1 MSNPAPSACHEPWRS
16 FPRFCHGQGRENLS
30 LARIQS
36 SYTHIWVFA
45 AKRPWDKKSQTDRP
59 AGPLPSVVGAYSLVG
74 AAFALPL
81 SRRWRLKSAM
91 EANLYVPS
99 LVSASIEP
107 SAKIL

>member
-1 MSNPAPSACHEPWRS
+1 M
-16 FPRFCHGQGRENLS
+16 HG
-30 LARIQS
+30 LAD
-36 SYTHIWVFA
+36 
-45 AKRPWDKKSQTDRP
+45 AKRAVTFR
-59 AGPLPSVVGAYSLVG
+59 VVGAYSLVG

-81 SRRWRLKSAM
+81 SRRWRLKSFI